1 MFDETSWGMCFD
13 RDDVII
19 IGRYLSLHTYEPGQ
33 YIFRQGER
41 QHYMAFIVRGQV
53 DILKESQNLLEKI
66 VVSLSAGTHFGEM
79 AFIDEEPRSASAVAR
94 QRTELLV
101 ISRKNFDEI
110 VVDHPQVAIK
120 MLKEVAR
127 MISRRLRMTTG
138 QMVYLRN

>member
-1 MFDETSWGMCFD
+1 
-13 RDDVII
+13 
-19 IGRYLSLHTYEPGQ
+19 
-33 YIFRQGER
+33 
-41 QHYMAFIVRGQV
+41 
-53 DILKESQNLLEKI
+53 
-66 VVSLSAGTHFGEM
+66 
-79 AFIDEEPRSASAVAR
+79 VAR